1 MLDIKRIRE
10 DYEGVKAG
18 VERRT
23 KGSFG
28 IEKIPALDEKRRAV
42 LAEVEAMKNKQNTV
56 SKEIPKLKKAG
67 EDTTA
72 IMAEMRE
79 LSDEIKV
86 LDAQVSQLDAEI
98 KDTLLN
104 IPNVPA
110 DFVQVG
116 EDDSAN
122 VEIRKFKE
130 PTKFDF
136 EPKAEGTGNYGNGKL
151 PQQRAAYLFVFQQPH
166 HASTLYPIP
175 RTV

>member
-72 IMAEMRE
+72 IMAEM
-79 LSDEIKV
+79 K
-86 LDAQVSQLDAEI
+86 
-98 KDTLLN
+98 
-104 IPNVPA
+104 
-110 DFVQVG
+110 
-116 EDDSAN
+116 
-122 VEIRKFKE
+122 
-130 PTKFDF
+130 
-136 EPKAEGTGNYGNGKL
+136 
-151 PQQRAAYLFVFQQPH
+151 
-166 HASTLYPIP
+166 
-175 RTV
+175 